1 MKLNTKTMSVLGAAG
16 ISLAMLGGP
25 AAAGDLFGRTT
36 EGSVKDAPAPSG
48 RELSWSVNIGGTTDY
63 VFRGISQ
70 NLEDPAIQGGVDL
83 SYGLFYLGVW
93 SSNVDFIPGSG
104 GPGSGDA
111 SIEVDIY
118 AGIKPTLGMVTFDLG
133 VIYYAY
139 PGARTGGLTGNAD
152 LDYVELKFGASTSID
167 RFSFGVTG
175 FYSPDYFAESGDVW
189 TVEGTMAY
197 TLPDVWI
204 FSPTISAL
212 IGASFGDDNPA
223 SAWVFNF
230 GDDYVYWNVGLTLG
244 VDKLS
249 FDFRY
254 WDTDNDAYFD
264 PGLTDERFVFTA
276 KVALP

>member
-93 SSNVDFIPGSG
+93 ASNVDFVPGSG

-111 SIEVDIY
+111 NIEVDIY
-118 AGIKPTLGMVTFDLG
+118 AGIKPTLGMLTFDLG

-139 PGARTGGLTGNAD
+139 PGADDALNAE
-152 LDYVELKFGASTSID
+152 LDYVEIKGGVSAAID
-167 RFSFGVTG
+167 KLTLGFAA
-175 FYSPDYFAESGDVW
+175 FYSPEYTGETGDTW
-189 TVEGTMAY
+189 TLEGSASY
-197 TLPDVWI
+197 AFRDVWI
-204 FSPTISAL
+204 FSPSVSAL
-212 IGASFGDDNPA
+212 IGTTLFNDN
-223 SAWVFNF
+223 SNL
-230 GDDYVYWNVGLTLG
+230 DYAYWNAGITLG
-244 VDKLS
+244 VEKLS

-254 WDTDNDAYFD
+254 WDTDSNGNDFCAAQ
-264 PGLTDERFVFTA
+264 GLCDERFVFTA